1 MPLSPGL
8 FTLCAVTL
16 TAAGLPVAPAAN
28 AQNQAPSPPLS
39 TEPSP
44 KVTPA
49 TIPDKKLDA
58 VAVAV
63 KKVTELKH
71 TYQEKLATAPD
82 ADKDRLVGEA
92 NSAIVKAVTD
102 EGLSIDEFTTI
113 LDMAQNDP
121 IVGNKLMQRLQ

>member
-1 MPLSPGL
+1 MPSTPGL
-8 FTLCAVTL
+8 FTFCAVTL
-16 TAAGLPVAPAAN
+16 TAAGLLVAPAAN
-28 AQNQAPSPPLS
+28 AQNQAPSPPSS
-39 TEPSP
+39 TAPSP

-58 VAVAV
+58 AAVAV
-63 KKVTELKH
+63 KKVAELKH
-71 TYQEKLATAPD
+71 TYQQKLATAPD

-102 EGLSIDEFTTI
+102 EGLSIDEFKTI

-121 IVGNKLMQRLQ
+121 IVGHKLMQRLQ

>member
-1 MPLSPGL
+1 LTPGL
-8 FTLCAVTL
+8 FTFCAVTV
-16 TAAGLPVAPAAN
+16 TAAGLLVAPAAN
-28 AQNQAPSPPLS
+28 AQNRAPSPPSS
-39 TEPSP
+39 TAPGP

-58 VAVAV
+58 AAVAV
-63 KKVTELKH
+63 KKVAELER
-71 TYQEKLATAPD
+71 TYQQKLATAPD

-102 EGLSIDEFTTI
+102 EGLSIGEFKTI
-113 LDMAQNDP
+113 LEVAQNDP

>member
-1 MPLSPGL
+1 MPRTPGL
-8 FTLCAVTL
+8 LTFCTVTF
-16 TAAGLPVAPAAN
+16 TAAGLLVAPAAN
-28 AQNQAPSPPLS
+28 AQNQAQSPPSS
-39 TEPSP
+39 TAPSP

-49 TIPDKKLDA
+49 TISEKKLDA
-58 VAVAV
+58 AAVAV
-63 KKVTELKH
+63 KKVVELQH
-71 TYQEKLATAPD
+71 TYQQKLATAPD